1 MKYYSS
7 KTIFYIIFV
16 ALFFTACEND
26 NADNDKDK
34 MLVPQENIKVR
45 IPKFDGNAAKEFIAK
60 QVSFGPRV
68 PNSEGHK
75 KCKDW
80 LVSQFKSF
88 GAEVIEQDFN
98 ATTYNNVKLN
108 ATNIIARYNPNVQ
121 ERIILGAH
129 WDTRPFAE
137 KDPDP
142 LRQSDPI
149 LGADDAGS
157 GVGVLLEIAKL
168 LQKNP
173 IPMGVDIVLFDAED
187 YGDDGGDNAESW
199 GLGSQYWGK
208 NPHLKR
214 ENVKY
219 GILLDMVGAKDA
231 KFYKEG
237 YSISNA
243 GPLTNKIWKLAES
256 MKKDDFFIDEPGGII
271 TDDHY
276 FVMKNFRMP
285 MTDIISMPA
294 ENFGFGSYHHTHA
307 DNMEVID
314 VKTLEAVGQVITAV
328 IYKQS
333 NKEFLKENEY

>member
-7 KTIFYIIFV
+7 KAFFFIVII
-16 ALFFTACEND
+16 AIIFTACED
-26 NADNDKDK
+26 NNSNNDKDK
-34 MLVPQENIKVR
+34 MLDPQEPIKVR
-45 IPKFDGNAAKEFIAK
+45 IPKFDGNAAKEFVAK
-60 QVSFGPRV
+60 QVSFGTRV
-68 PNSEGHK
+68 TGSEGHQ

-88 GAEVIEQDFN
+88 GAEVIEQDFT
-98 ATTYNNVKLN
+98 ATTFNNVKLN
-108 ATNIIARYNPNVQ
+108 ATNIIARYNLNIK
-121 ERIILGAH
+121 ERIILSAH
-129 WDTRPFAE
+129 YDTRPFAE

-168 LQKNP
+168 LQKHP

-187 YGDDGGDNAESW
+187 YGDDKGGNPESW

-214 ENVKY
+214 ANVKY

-237 YSISNA
+237 FSMQEA
-243 GPLTNKIWKLAES
+243 GILTNKIWKLAKS
-256 MKKDDFFIDEPGGII
+256 MKKDNLFINQTGGKI

-276 FVMKNFRMP
+276 FVMKNFGMP
-285 MTDIISMPA
+285 MVDIINMPS
-294 ENFGFGSYHHTHA
+294 ENFGFGAHWHTHG

-314 VKTLEAVGQVITAV
+314 VKTLEAVGQVVTAV
-328 IYKQS
+328 IYKES
-333 NKEFLKENEY
+333 NKEFL

>member
-7 KTIFYIIFV
+7 KSIFFLAII
-16 ALFFTACEND
+16 ALIFITCKNE
-26 NADNDKDK
+26 KDEI
-34 MLVPQENIKVR
+34 LVPQENTKVR
-45 IPKFDGNAAKEFIAK
+45 IPKFDGNSAKDFVAK
-60 QVSFGPRV
+60 QVAFGTRV
-68 PNSEGHK
+68 TGSEGHQ
-75 KCKDW
+75 KCKNW

-88 GAEVIEQDFN
+88 GAKVIEQNFK
-98 ATTYNNVKLN
+98 ATTFNGVKLK
-108 ATNIIARYNPNVQ
+108 ATNIIARYNPDVR
-121 ERIILGAH
+121 ERVILAAH
-129 WDTRPFAE
+129 YDTRPFAD

-157 GVGVLLEIAKL
+157 GVGILLEIAKL
-168 LQKNP
+168 LHSNP

-187 YGDDGGDNAESW
+187 YGDSASSNVESW

-237 YSISNA
+237 YSINHA
-243 GPLTNKIWKLAES
+243 GVLTNKIWKLAES
-256 MKKDDFFIDEPGGII
+256 MKKDNFFIDEAGGMI

-285 MTDIISMPA
+285 MVDIINMPS
-294 ENFGFGSYHHTHA
+294 ENFGFGAHWHTHG

-314 VKTLEAVGQVITAV
+314 VKTLEAVGQVVTAV
-328 IYKQS
+328 IYKES
-333 NKEFLKENEY
+333 NMEFL

>member
-7 KTIFYIIFV
+7 KVIFFIVFT
-16 ALFFTACEND
+16 ALVFTACKNENT
-26 NADNDKDK
+26 NNDQDK

-45 IPKFDGNAAKEFIAK
+45 IPKFDGNSAKDFVAK
-60 QVSFGPRV
+60 QVAFGTRV
-68 PNSEGHK
+68 TGSEGHQ

-80 LVSQFKSF
+80 LVRQFKSF
-88 GAEVIEQDFN
+88 GAEVIEQDFT
-98 ATTYNNVKLN
+98 ATTFNQIKLK
-108 ATNIIARYNPNVQ
+108 ATNIIARYNTDIQ
-121 ERIILGAH
+121 ERIILSAH
-129 WDTRPFAE
+129 YDTRPFAD
-137 KDPDP
+137 KDPDS

-168 LQKNP
+168 LQSNP
-173 IPMGVDIVLFDAED
+173 IPMGVDLVLFDAED
-187 YGDDGGDNAESW
+187 YGDSESSNVESW
-199 GLGSQYWGK
+199 GLGSQYWGN

-243 GPLTNKIWKLAES
+243 GVLTNKIWKLAES
-256 MKKDDFFIDEPGGII
+256 MKKDNFFINKPGGMI

-285 MTDIISMPA
+285 MVDIINMPS
-294 ENFGFGSYHHTHA
+294 ENFGFGAHWHTHG

-314 VKTLEAVGQVITAV
+314 AKTLEAVGQVVTAV
-328 IYKQS
+328 IYRES
-333 NKEFLKENEY
+333 NKDFL

>member
-1 MKYYSS
+1 MQLHFS
-7 KTIFYIIFV
+7 KTVFFLLTIAII
-16 ALFFTACEND
+16 FTACGDENS
-26 NADNDKDK
+26 NNNNDK
-34 MLVPQENIKVR
+34 MLVPQDDIKVR
-45 IPKFDGNAAKEFIAK
+45 IPRFDGNAAKEFIAK
-60 QVSFGPRV
+60 QVAFGPRV
-68 PNSEGHK
+68 PNTEGHK

-80 LVSQFKSF
+80 MVSQFKSF
-88 GAEVIEQDFN
+88 GAEVIEQDFT

-121 ERIILGAH
+121 ERIILAAH
-129 WDTRPFAE
+129 WDTRPFAD

-142 LRQSDPI
+142 LKQSDPI

-157 GVGVLLEIAKL
+157 GVGMLLEIAKL
-168 LQKNP
+168 LQKHP

-187 YGDDGGDNAESW
+187 YGDDKGSNAESW

-219 GILLDMVGAKDA
+219 GILLDMVGAKGA

-237 YSISNA
+237 YSVSNA
-243 GPLTNKIWKLAES
+243 GMLTSKIWNLAAS
-256 MKKDDFFIDEPGGII
+256 MKKDNFFINENGGMI

-276 FVMKNFRMP
+276 FVMKHFRMP
-285 MTDIISMPA
+285 MVDIISMPT
-294 ENFGFGSYHHTHA
+294 ENFGFGAYHHTHD
-307 DNMEVID
+307 DNMEIID
-314 VKTLEAVGQVITAV
+314 AKTLEAVGQVVTAV

-333 NKEFLKENEY
+333 NKEFL

>member
-7 KTIFYIIFV
+7 KTIFFIATFALV
-16 ALFFTACEND
+16 ALFFSACENESSNND
-26 NADNDKDK
+26 NDK
-34 MLVPQENIKVR
+34 MLVDQENIKVKV
-45 IPKFDGNAAKEFIAK
+45 PKFDGNSAKEFVAK
-60 QVSFGPRV
+60 QVSFGTRV
-68 PNSEGHK
+68 TGSAGHL

-88 GAEVIEQDFN
+88 GAKVIEQDFT
-98 ATTYNNVKLN
+98 AITFNNVKLN
-108 ATNIIARYNPNVQ
+108 ATNIIARYNPTIK
-121 ERIILGAH
+121 ERIILSAH
-129 WDTRPFAE
+129 YDTRPFAD

-168 LQKNP
+168 LQSNP

-187 YGDDGGDNAESW
+187 YGDAESNNPDSW
-199 GLGSQYWGK
+199 GLGSQHWSK

-214 ENVKY
+214 ANVKY

-237 YSISNA
+237 YSVNYA
-243 GPLTNKIWKLAES
+243 GVLTNKIWQLAAS
-256 MKKDDFFIDEPGGII
+256 MKKDNFFINSVGGAI

-276 FVMKNFRMP
+276 FVMMKDFRMP
-285 MTDIISMPA
+285 MVDIINMPS
-294 ENFGFGSYHHTHA
+294 ENFGFGPHWHTHG

-314 VKTLEAVGQVITAV
+314 AKTLEAVGQVVTAV
-328 IYKQS
+328 VYKES
-333 NKEFLKENEY
+333 NKEFL

>member
-7 KTIFYIIFV
+7 KTIFFIV
-16 ALFFTACEND
+16 LSALVFTACNNEKPNND
-26 NADNDKDK
+26 YEK
-34 MLVPQENIKVR
+34 MLVPQENNIVR
-45 IPKFDGNAAKEFIAK
+45 IPKFDGNAAKEFVAK

-68 PNSEGHK
+68 PNTEGHR
-75 KCKDW
+75 KCKEW

-88 GAEVIEQDFN
+88 GAEVIEQDFK
-98 ATTYNNVKLN
+98 ATTFNNVKLN
-108 ATNIIARYNPNVQ
+108 ATNIIARYNPKVQ
-121 ERIILGAH
+121 ERIILSAH
-129 WDTRPFAE
+129 YDTRPFAD

-187 YGDDGGDNAESW
+187 YGDDKGSNVESW
-199 GLGSQYWGK
+199 GLGSQYWGS

-214 ENVKY
+214 EHVKY

-237 YSISNA
+237 YSLSNA
-243 GPLTNKIWKLAES
+243 GVLTNKIWKLAS
-256 MKKDDFFIDEPGGII
+256 IMKKDNYFIDKPGGTI
-271 TDDHY
+271 TDDHF

-285 MTDIISMPA
+285 MVDIISLPA
-294 ENFGFGSYHHTHA
+294 ENFGFGAYHHTHA

-328 IYKQS
+328 IYKES
-333 NKEFLKENEY
+333 NKEFL